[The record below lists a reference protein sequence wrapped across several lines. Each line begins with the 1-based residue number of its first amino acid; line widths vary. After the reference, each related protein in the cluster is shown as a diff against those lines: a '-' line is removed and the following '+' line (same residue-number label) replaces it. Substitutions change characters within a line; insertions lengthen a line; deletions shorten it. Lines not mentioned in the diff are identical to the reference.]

1 MSHDSAIDDADKTA
15 CCCTHA
21 PVASWILYLGSW
33 ESGIMSCIFG
43 NGALEHP
50 VLRQPCPP
58 ALEDSV
64 TPAPEDVPCIRVRS
78 APCTLFEKSF
88 SARAD
93 ISTQDEDDH
102 LWVLAVNKWCC
113 IFSLAQSDPGQV
125 GEQAAQCLIAEGE
138 SARDELIRDVFG
150 IKSPR
155 TATKRANSLLRC
167 LRWHLRERRAAWP
180 WDCDS
185 FTDFVKS
192 LGVAASAVTGLF
204 EAMNFAHHVMGM
216 PFCKEILEDRRLQ
229 GRAKRLEGDRA
240 EVKQQ
245 DPLSVEC
252 VAKLEKLVAS
262 NTLCDADTYVL
273 GGIVFCLYSRSR
285 WSDLRNLL
293 CIWVDFESED
303 HLSGF
308 VEARTRDHKTSNTA
322 QTKRRAMP
330 LVAPF
335 PGVTDANWVG
345 AWWNAGLRLGVQWD
359 ADSFGPLVRAPD
371 AEGQLC
377 KRRCTSSEAG
387 DMLCNALDLD
397 GDQRRTSHVLKGTTL
412 AWVGKRGFGERDGLL
427 LGHHAPGSGSLACYS
442 RELLSA
448 PLRAYRAML
457 AEIRTNVFRPDSGA
471 FGLGAQLEQ
480 EPVEEEHPTEV
491 PGELEHYYAN
501 NLPPDLPESSQASE
515 RDRDDG
521 SWHHVGQPLH
531 NDGEQEPGSGSE
543 VLFPELFGDAA
554 RETELEGCDSSS
566 SDSSSSSCSSNASET
581 EEQTI
586 TASGVCQP
594 FEIKEPCW
602 QHVKL
607 KMLHRPQ
614 GGQAACK
621 TKCGRRTA
629 NVYRWLDGSY
639 FKWPRCAVCWKVSD
653 IRQACNI
660 ICFVFDLVASVC
672 SLVGMAAL
680 SLLTSTV
687 AALDKQCERAG
698 LSAPWV
704 DALKA
709 AGVTTLGKLSYA
721 VTLPGNQPSSDD
733 MDAFIVALRPG
744 ASITLG
750 DSSALKQL
758 IFEAQTMTVAELRS
772 SMQATDEVPRKLPAS
787 ERSMRI
793 EAQKRRLSG
802 LPLEGPLA
810 VAHCVYDKIATM
822 RENDELK
829 YLAPNECITRD
840 AETTA
845 AITLDSDLALYQAM
859 MRRAL
864 AMDLVGLASYACV
877 QRWNERL
884 FRIMSQDPPPE
895 FQRVSRAQVLRA
907 DRQCFLELARVCN
920 GNLKPGPDG
929 SLPLDKEFKKLE
941 FNTTVMYF
949 LLPVKGRGN
958 GGGKADK
965 EGKGRKRTKTT
976 NDDESPRPDSRSS
989 QGNALE
995 NAR

>member
-1 MSHDSAIDDADKTA
+1 MSHDSVIDDADIDRLLL
-15 CCCTHA
+15 HA
-21 PVASWILYLGSW
+21 RTSGIVDTLPRLPW
-33 ESGIMSCIFG
+33 ESGIMACIFG

-50 VLRQPCPP
+50 
-58 ALEDSV
+58 DSA
-64 TPAPEDVPCIRVRS
+64 TPAPEDVPCIRVRP
-78 APCTLFEKSF
+78 APCALFEKSF

-93 ISTQDEDDH
+93 ISTQAEDDH
-102 LWVLAVNKWCC
+102 LWVLATNKWCC

-138 SARDELIRDVFG
+138 SARNELIRDVFG

-155 TATKRANSLLRC
+155 TAIKRANSLLRC

-192 LGVAASAVTGLF
+192 LGVVASAVTSLF
-204 EAMNFAHHVMGM
+204 EAVHFAHHVLGM
-216 PFCKEILEDRRLQ
+216 PLCKEILEDRRLQ
-229 GRAKRLEGDRA
+229 GRAKRLEGERA

-245 DPLSVEC
+245 DPLTVEC
-252 VAKLEKLVAS
+252 VARLEKLVAGNS
-262 NTLCDADTYVL
+262 LCDADTYVL

-293 CIWVDFESED
+293 CIWVDFEGD
-303 HLSGF
+303 DQLSGF
-308 VEARTRDHKTSNTA
+308 VEARSRDYKTSNTA
-322 QTKRRAMP
+322 KTKRRAMP

-335 PGVTDANWVG
+335 PGVTDANWVK
-345 AWWNAGLRLGVQWD
+345 AWWSAGLRLGVQWD
-359 ADSFGPLVRAPD
+359 ADPFGPLVRAPD

-387 DMLCNALDLD
+387 VMLCNALNLD

-457 AEIRTNVFRPDSGA
+457 AEIRTNVFRPDSTRGA
-471 FGLGAQLEQ
+471 FGLGAQLEK
-480 EPVEEEHPTEV
+480 EPGDVVHQTEV

-515 RDRDDG
+515 RGRDDG
-521 SWHHVGQPLH
+521 HGTGGLWLKFIFFV
-531 NDGEQEPGSGSE
+531 
-543 VLFPELFGDAA
+543 FEL
-554 RETELEGCDSSS
+554 L
-566 SDSSSSSCSSNASET
+566 
-581 EEQTI
+581 
-586 TASGVCQP
+586 
-594 FEIKEPCW
+594 
-602 QHVKL
+602 
-607 KMLHRPQ
+607 MLHRPQ

-629 NVYRWLDGSY
+629 NVYRWLEG
-639 FKWPRCAVCWKVSD
+639 RHEH
-653 IRQACNI
+653 ACNFP
-660 ICFVFDLVASVC
+660 CYFEF
-672 SLVGMAAL
+672 GR
-680 SLLTSTV
+680 
-687 AALDKQCERAG
+687 QCERAG

-704 DALKA
+704 TALKD
-709 AGVTTLGKLSYA
+709 AGITTLGKLSYA

-733 MDAFIVALRPG
+733 MDAFILTLRPG
-744 ASITLG
+744 ARITLG

-758 IFEAQTMTVAELRS
+758 IFESQTMTVAELRS

-793 EAQKRRLSG
+793 DAQKRRLSG

-810 VAHCVYDKIATM
+810 VAHCVYDKLATM

-840 AETTA
+840 EELCCEKPPKALH
-845 AITLDSDLALYQAM
+845 LDANK
-859 MRRAL
+859 RAL

-877 QRWNERL
+877 QKWNERL

-929 SLPLDKEFKKLE
+929 SLPLDKEFEKLE

-949 LLPVKGRGN
+949 LLPVKGRGK
-958 GGGKADK
+958 GGGKAEK

-976 NDDESPRPDSRSS
+976 NDDESPNNKAKITRDPIPEVLKGMHSRTPDNKPICFNFNLGKCKAGAKCKFKHVCCKPGCYKPHPMSEHDSAKSS
-989 QGNALE
+989 E
-995 NAR
+995 